1 MGGVSVVL
9 FGMIASVG
17 LRMLVENHVD
27 FTKSYNLIIAAVML
41 VLGLGLSNNV
51 TIGSVTI
58 SGTAI
63 AAVLGV
69 ILAKVL
75 PREDAEEAKAAKQEA
90 ANKE

>member
-1 MGGVSVVL
+1 MARYEIHGGTP
-9 FGMIASVG
+9 
-17 LRMLVENHVD
+17 LR
-27 FTKSYNLIIAAVML
+27 
-41 VLGLGLSNNV
+41 
-51 TIGSVTI
+51 GSVTI